1 MSCMGRHES
10 PHSSL
15 AFIRAHEAVHALKA
29 SQNTCWIKALHE
41 TIFKSNTAHIVWEVG
56 EQASQEQIFPAAVHH
71 FVTGACFLKGKQT
84 NKQTKNTEKPHTL
97 PH

>member
-1 MSCMGRHES
+1 MSCMGWHES

-29 SQNTCWIKALHE
+29 SQNTCWIKAL
-41 TIFKSNTAHIVWEVG
+41 IKSNTAHIVWEVG

-71 FVTGACFLKGKQT
+71 FVTGACLLKGKQT